1 MIDESLKDRF
11 LELVKIARPGF
22 WPTHI
27 WFYLLPFAQ
36 LDMFGSFAFW
46 LGAVY
51 VCFPLGLLIFGW
63 NDIGDFATDSI
74 NPRKDSF
81 LFGASPDSQMRA
93 ALPWFIVAIQVPFL
107 IAFVVVAGWK
117 MVVWF
122 VAIII
127 ANGCYNT
134 LGFKRMPWLDVLNQ
148 TGYLLVFVLASWLC
162 SVEQLNAAAMVF
174 SALFAMHSHLF
185 GQIMD
190 IEEDRRAGRRTTAV
204 TIGVR
209 NSKLLLV
216 ALLIGEAAIAFTFFR
231 GTMVGGFMLVAA
243 CFFLIDALVGP
254 KRYPLFFV
262 TAFFIVW
269 NLIAIATMHIIW
281 RYGLFVLA

>member
-1 MIDESLKDRF
+1 MKDQI
-11 LELVKIARPGF
+11 LELVKVSRPGF
-22 WPTHI
+22 WPTHV

-36 LDMFGSFAFW
+36 LDMFGSWAFW

-51 VCFPLGLLIFGW
+51 VCFPMGLLTFGW

-81 LFGASPDSQMRA
+81 LFGASPDSQMRTV
-93 ALPWFIVAIQVPFL
+93 LPWYIIAIQIPFL
-107 IAFVVVAGWK
+107 IAFISIAGWK
-117 MVVWF
+117 MAGWF
-122 VAIII
+122 VAFIA

-134 LGFKRMPWLDVLNQ
+134 LGFKKMPWLDLLNQ

-162 SVEQLNAAAMVF
+162 SVDQLNAPAMVF

-190 IEEDRRAGRRTTAV
+190 IDEDRSGGRRTTAV
-204 TIGVR
+204 MIGVR

-216 ALLIGEAAIAFTFFR
+216 ALLVVEAAIAFTFFR
-231 GTMVGGFMLVAA
+231 GTMVSWFMLAAA
-243 CFFLIDALVGP
+243 CFFLVDALVGP

-262 TAFFIVW
+262 TAFFIAW

>member
-1 MIDESLKDRF
+1 MKHQF
-11 LELVKIARPGF
+11 LELIKIARPGF

-51 VCFPLGLLIFGW
+51 VCFPLGLLTFGW
-63 NDIGDFATDSI
+63 NDIGDSATDSI
-74 NPRKDSF
+74 NPRKDSY
-81 LFGASPDSQMRA
+81 LFGASPDLQMRRV
-93 ALPWFIVAIQVPFL
+93 LPWYIVAIQLPFL
-107 IAFVVVAGWK
+107 IAFIFVAGWK
-117 MVVWF
+117 MAGWFLAIVV
-122 VAIII
+122 
-127 ANGCYNT
+127 ANGCYNS
-134 LGFKRMPWLDVLNQ
+134 LGFKRMPWLDLLNQ
-148 TGYLLVFVLASWLC
+148 TGYLLIFVLASWLC
-162 SVEQLNAAAMVF
+162 SVDQLNGPAMVF

-190 IEEDRRAGRRTTAV
+190 VEEDQRGGRRTTAV

-216 ALLIGEAAIAFTFFR
+216 AILVIEAAIAFAYFR
-231 GTMVGGFMLVAA
+231 GTMISGFMLVAA
-243 CFFLIDALVGP
+243 SFFLADALVGP
-254 KRYPLFFV
+254 KRHPLVFV
-262 TAFFIVW
+262 RVFFIAW